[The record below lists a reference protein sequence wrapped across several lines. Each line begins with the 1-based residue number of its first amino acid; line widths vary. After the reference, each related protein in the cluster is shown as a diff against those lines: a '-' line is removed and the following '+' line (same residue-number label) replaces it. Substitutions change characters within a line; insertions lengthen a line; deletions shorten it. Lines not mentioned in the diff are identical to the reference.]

1 MSFDDENFD
10 WQDADDDLQHG
21 QIRIEQLPVMRKG
34 KEIFRIV
41 RSIVDTI
48 PEDAD
53 LQYLRE
59 AMLTDAAT
67 IPAKIA
73 GAEGGNMYTLRME
86 NAVLIK
92 LSARTLIVHT
102 YTCELFSISDKRYM
116 DLLRATIDEFR
127 VVFAEWIETFDKDND
142 MEDGWGAMFR

>member
-92 LSARTLIVHT
+92 LSARALIVHT

-127 VVFAEWIETFDKDND
+127 IVFAEWIETFDKDND